1 MIQLKT
7 QLKKLLINKLHKNNP
22 LLKLNKKLP
31 LNKPH
36 KNKLL
41 LPKLNNKYN
50 NINKNKHQ
58 LKHKLNLQHNKL
70 HKLNTLNKCNNKHN
84 LRKYNNLNTKL
95 FQLLLMVVRSQ
106 LMHNHFSAHLTY
118 GAVLHQPVL
127 TAQA

>member
-7 QLKKLLINKLHKNNP
+7 QLKKLLLNKLHKNKP

-50 NINKNKHQ
+50 NLYKTKHQ
-58 LKHKLNLQHNKL
+58 LKHKLKLQHNK
-70 HKLNTLNKCNNKHN
+70 LNKCNNKHN
-84 LRKYNNLNTKL
+84 LRKYNNLNNKL

-106 LMHNHFSAHLTY
+106 LMHNHLSAHLTY
-118 GAVLHQPVL
+118 GAVLHHPVL